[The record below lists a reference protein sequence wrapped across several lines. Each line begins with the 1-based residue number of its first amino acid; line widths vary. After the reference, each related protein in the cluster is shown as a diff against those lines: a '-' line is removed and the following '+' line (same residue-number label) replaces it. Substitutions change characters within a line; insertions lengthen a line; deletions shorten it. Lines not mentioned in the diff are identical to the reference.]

1 MRYGDFISAVLI
13 EEGYKETKL
22 SDTIQT
28 KLPRLMSFNEVCSE
42 TTLSR
47 CAINSLRNAG
57 MFPLAVQ
64 LGERRIGFVRA
75 EVEAWIDAR
84 IHQRVSA

>member
-1 MRYGDFISAVLI
+1 MS
-13 EEGYKETKL
+13 E
-22 SDTIQT
+22 TIQA
-28 KLPRLMSFNEVCSE
+28 KLPRLMHFNEVCSE

-47 CAINSLRNAG
+47 FAINSLRDAG
-57 MFPLAVQ
+57 MFPAAVQ

-84 IHQRVSA
+84 INSRVAA